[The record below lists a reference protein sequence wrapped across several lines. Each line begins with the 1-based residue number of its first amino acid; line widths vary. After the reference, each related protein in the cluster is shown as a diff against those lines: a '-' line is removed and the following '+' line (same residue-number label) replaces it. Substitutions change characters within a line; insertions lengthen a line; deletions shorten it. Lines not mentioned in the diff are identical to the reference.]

1 MCFYKSK
8 GEKPVSQP
16 HDQSKPTFLILG
28 ATGGIGTA
36 LCHRLASRGARL
48 VLGARGEERLRSLA
62 DELDATW
69 SSVDATNF
77 KQVSECVEDALEA
90 HGRLDG
96 VVNLVGSVLLKP
108 AHLTTEE
115 EWREVLRV
123 NLDSAFAVIR
133 SAGRV
138 MRKEGGSVVLASS
151 AAARI
156 GIANHDAIAAAKAGI
171 IGLTLSASATYAKAN
186 VRVNCVA
193 PGLVQTPLT
202 QKLTERES
210 ARKTSEQMHPLGR
223 LGEPEHVASAIDWL
237 LQSDQSWI
245 SGQVLGVDGGLG
257 TVLSSQR

>member
-1 MCFYKSK
+1 M
-8 GEKPVSQP
+8 SQHP
-16 HDQSKPTFLILG
+16 DPSKPTYLILG
-28 ATGGIGTA
+28 ATGGIGSA
-36 LCHRLASRGARL
+36 LCRRLAPKGARL
-48 VLGARGEERLRSLA
+48 VLAARKEDRLRSLA

-69 SSVDATNF
+69 FSLDATDF
-77 KQVSECVEDALEA
+77 DQVAGCVEEASKA

-115 EWREVLRV
+115 EWREVLEV
-123 NLDSAFAVIR
+123 NLFSAFAVVR

-138 MRKEGGSVVLASS
+138 LRKEGGSVVLASS

-171 IGLTLSASATYAKAN
+171 IGLTLSASATYAKTN
-186 VRVNCVA
+186 IRVNCVA

-202 QKLTERES
+202 QKLTEREV

-223 LGEPEHVASAIDWL
+223 LGEPDHVASAIDWL
-237 LQSDQSWI
+237 LHSDQSWI
-245 SGQVLGVDGGLG
+245 SGQVIGVDGGLG
-257 TVLSSQR
+257 TVLAQR